1 VNVPFICYCCCMDVA
16 TLDRTVINYDFPS
29 PLSLTSVPV
38 AEVMSVQYLQAKTV
52 VVLLVCEIESL
63 E

>member
-1 VNVPFICYCCCMDVA
+1 VNVPFICYCCCMDVV
-16 TLDRTVINYDFPS
+16 TLDRTLINYDFPS
-29 PLSLTSVPV
+29 PLFVASVPV